1 MGAVRL
7 EFDVRELEGEFWSG
21 CLEGTA
27 GEQGE
32 GERGHPYPRAG
43 AHLPTLPGYS
53 TSVCT

>member
-32 GERGHPYPRAG
+32 GEGGHSYPKVG
-43 AHLPTLPGYS
+43 AYPLTLPGYS